1 MGKIITFLL
10 YSLVIYLS
18 VMFIDMAD
26 KNIKGTK
33 KNYKF
38 YIFFF
43 ISIIMPCLLAG
54 MRGDTVGVDI
64 KTYSKPMYE
73 LAMNMSSL
81 FDYIKINRVEMGFS
95 TLVYV
100 STKLTHSI
108 FGVHF
113 AIALFQILPVYFT
126 ALLYREKFPMRW
138 PVFVYYC
145 IFYLMGFNVMRQ
157 CISCGFILL
166 AFVLFFKKKY
176 LMLAV
181 CIGIAILFHSSAAI
195 GVAIVFCGYVLYRI
209 KNKNVRNFI
218 IFFVA
223 VFLVVAIVKWEALA
237 TYLISK
243 GYIND
248 YTEYIAIMNGTS
260 SAKAY
265 MHYIDKTGV
274 VESVYKI
281 IFILI
286 PLMTIVFSKRKNMN
300 KENITVAVVC
310 VFSVAIYWIVF
321 LLLKTVYIYRITT
334 FGEYFYILFIP
345 LAFNGK
351 RYYRGLYTTKNNL
364 VISLLLLSYVMIA
377 YSWLNSHG
385 VTPFVLL

>member
-1 MGKIITFLL
+1 MGKILTFLL
-10 YSLVIYLS
+10 YSLVIYVS
-18 VMFIDMAD
+18 VLFIDMAD

-43 ISIIMPCLLAG
+43 ISIIVPCILAG
-54 MRGDTVGVDI
+54 MRGDTVGVDV
-64 KTYSKPMYE
+64 KTYSKPMYD
-73 LAMNMSSL
+73 LAMSTSSL
-81 FDYIKINRVEMGFS
+81 SDYIKINRVEMGFS

-126 ALLYREKFPMRW
+126 ALLCREEFPMRW

-157 CISCGFILL
+157 CIACGFILL
-166 AFVLFFKKKY
+166 AFTLFFKKKY
-176 LMLAV
+176 IMLVV

-209 KNKNVRNFI
+209 KNKNLRNFA

-223 VFLVVAIVKWEALA
+223 VLLVVAIANWEALA
-237 TYLISK
+237 NYLISK

-248 YTEYIAIMNGTS
+248 YKEYVSIMNGTS

-281 IFILI
+281 LFILI
-286 PLMTIVFSKRKNMN
+286 PMKAIVFSKKNKLS
-300 KENITVAVVC
+300 KENIAVAVVC

-345 LAFNGK
+345 LVFNGK
-351 RYYRGLYTTKNNL
+351 RYNRALSTTKNNL

-385 VTPFVLL
+385 VTPFVFL